1 MFKEKKG
8 DDTGMQTNVW
18 GPAGWVFLHS
28 IAQNYPWK
36 PTHEQMEYYY
46 NFFKVIG
53 NVLPCRYCR
62 ESYQQF
68 IEEPGTQLSLK
79 TMKNRKSIVTWLY
92 KIHNKVNRKL
102 DIKSNP
108 TLKEV
113 WDKYESFRSK
123 CHKTPVVKKGCT
135 VPMNGHRKKC
145 VIKIEDIDE
154 DIAEETENEF
164 GKKIVQK
171 PKYTEQE
178 IMHALSVLNIN
189 DKNNVREIKKAYHKL
204 SLIYHPDRPSGNEN
218 KFKEI
223 NNAYSI
229 LMDIN
234 GMKFGKSVAR
244 KKSKSKLLLI
254 SVKKSN
260 KKGKKFM
267 ATFEKGGRRKVIHFG
282 ASGMRDFTIMGHN
295 KDRMRLYR
303 QRHMKDL
310 KTGNPTRA
318 GFLSMYILWNKPSLQ
333 ASISNYRRRL
343 NVYNRTGKFPT
354 KF

>member
-1 MFKEKKG
+1 
-8 DDTGMQTNVW
+8 
-18 GPAGWVFLHS
+18 
-28 IAQNYPWK
+28 
-36 PTHEQMEYYY
+36 
-46 NFFKVIG
+46 
-53 NVLPCRYCR
+53 
-62 ESYQQF
+62 
-68 IEEPGTQLSLK
+68 
-79 TMKNRKSIVTWLY
+79 
-92 KIHNKVNRKL
+92 
-102 DIKSNP
+102 
-108 TLKEV
+108 
-113 WDKYESFRSK
+113 
-123 CHKTPVVKKGCT
+123 
-135 VPMNGHRKKC
+135 
-145 VIKIEDIDE
+145 
-154 DIAEETENEF
+154 
-164 GKKIVQK
+164 
-171 PKYTEQE
+171 
-178 IMHALSVLNIN
+178 MHALSVLNIN
-189 DKNNVREIKKAYHKL
+189 DKNNVHEIKKAYRKL
-204 SLIYHPDRPSGNEN
+204 SLSYHPDRPSGNEN